1 MPIQP
6 SLTIKSHRLQ
16 YAAGFLS
23 GYTAEDKLS
32 HLPGYAVLHDG
43 VRKYHDLRLH
53 PLNEASNHHLVQF
66 HTPEFQQ
73 HPSAVA
79 FRPFAFSDDGRSLLQ
94 LDAASRSLQEAHAF
108 SCQALSNVRLGK
120 LYPIRLCTHDLGKA
134 SSPQTFFC
142 SVQVPRSEE
151 RRVGKECRTRR

>member
-53 PLNEASNHHLVQF
+53 PLNEASNHHLVQL
-66 HTPEFQQ
+66 HTLEFQQ
-73 HPSAVA
+73 HPSSVA
-79 FRPFAFSDDGRSLLQ
+79 FRPFAFSDDRRSLSQ
-94 LDAASRSLQEAHAF
+94 LYAASRSHQEAHAF
-108 SCQALSNVRLGK
+108 SCQAISDVRLRN
-120 LYPIRLCTHDLGKA
+120 LYPTRL
-134 SSPQTFFC
+134 SSNALST
-142 SVQVPRSEE
+142 
-151 RRVGKECRTRR
+151 